1 MSLTP
6 SLVRHFLGPCPYD
19 DSFIYWTVSFLALAS
34 PDRYFLGL
42 SLDVFDTFVG
52 PLVCFSPCVVDLV
65 VLVVNLVDRRKNTLQ
80 QFLNKTPLIAMHL
93 NKSN

>member
-1 MSLTP
+1 MLHLLDRQLFNFSL
-6 SLVRHFLGPCPYD
+6 FG
-19 DSFIYWTVSFLALAS
+19 
-34 PDRYFLGL
+34 LGL

-52 PLVCFSPCVVDLV
+52 LYVMDLV
-65 VLVVNLVDRRKNTLQ
+65 ILAVNLVDRRKNTLQ